1 MTDFL
6 SSQPVTSGM
15 CTKCAVAP
23 DCDRKCQGM
32 LICPWYESRNKTKPN
47 SQPQQPDN
55 DTRPNR

>member
-1 MTDFL
+1 MIMTDFL
-6 SSQPVTSGM
+6 SNQPVTSGM

-32 LICPWYESRNKTKPN
+32 LICPWYESRNKP
-47 SQPQQPDN
+47 QPQQSDN

>member
-6 SSQPVTSGM
+6 SNQPVTSGM

-32 LICPWYESRNKTKPN
+32 LICPWYESRNKP
-47 SQPQQPDN
+47 QPHQSDN